1 MDPATIAVIGLCVL
15 LVLWYGAGYLYNKRR
30 GRQLYQWL
38 EGGLD
43 VIGGQREAG
52 WLGSPGSGA
61 RINILHASPP
71 FRRLE
76 ITLLVKNR
84 EFALRLPIDRSRV
97 NKDWL
102 IVKATLRSPRQGEV
116 EVSPAK
122 GREARNRSEP
132 WIQEEGPHGLAV
144 AHQGSGASHQAEA
157 LKPWLETYGLH
168 LDRFSWRKVD
178 PHIQLQMD
186 AGGLL
191 HTSSSD
197 LFTDLEAA
205 IARAT
210 GEMS

>member
-1 MDPATIAVIGLCVL
+1 MDPATIAVIGLCTL
-15 LVLWYGAGYLYNKRR
+15 LVLWYGAGYWYNKRR

-38 EGGLD
+38 ESGLD
-43 VIGGQREAG
+43 VLGAESEAG

-61 RINILHASPP
+61 RVNVKRASPP

-102 IVKATLRSPRQGEV
+102 IIKATLRSPRQGEV
-116 EVSPAK
+116 EVGPAK
-122 GREARNRSEP
+122 GREARHRSEP
-132 WIQEEGPHGLAV
+132 WIQEEGPHGLAI
-144 AHQGSGASHQAEA
+144 AYQGPGASLLAKA
-157 LKPWLETYGLH
+157 LGPWLQSYGIHLH
-168 LDRFSWRKVD
+168 RFSRRKAD

-191 HTSSSD
+191 HTSSAQF
-197 LFTDLEAA
+197 LTDLQTAVAGAA
-205 IARAT
+205 QAD
-210 GEMS
+210 S